1 MSEGT
6 QNQFQK
12 LDNTNCV
19 FGRISGGP
27 KSNSN
32 NYKYLGTFDSYEDC
46 SKSSNIPAEAKA
58 ITYHKYIQNWDFS
71 NQCYSINDNN
81 TKQPNQNY
89 ATCGVRINNTVKEY
103 IQEGEMWDVNW
114 NVGVGSI
121 IFYIGDTNKQALNL
135 NIRESLTI
143 MNSYDERWG
152 EENKSITQFHSAS
165 RPLKFKISFNN
176 KAGFNII
183 YQGNLVGLFP
193 NIFNIS
199 NSSNFKIIT
208 TSSQIKVIP
217 KSQLKSESSFEFIKN
232 EINNQKSIINETSDQ
247 IEKKAEA
254 LEEKQKQVY
263 GQTKEI
269 EDKMRLLE
277 TRDKM
282 RELSID
288 RNLYKNKVIYS
299 LFSVVLAFVIIMI
312 GLYALFNKKLNLG
325 E

>member
-1 MSEGT
+1 MSTLASVGCT
-6 QNQFQK
+6 K
-12 LDNTNCV
+12 CSDGMLICTNL
-19 FGRISGGP
+19 P
-27 KSNSN
+27 Q
-32 NYKYLGTFDSYEDC
+32 
-46 SKSSNIPAEAKA
+46 SKPLKN
-58 ITYHKYIQNWDFS
+58 
-71 NQCYSINDNN
+71 
-81 TKQPNQNY
+81 
-89 ATCGVRINNTVKEY
+89 GNTVSANSPSLISNFRFEQYDNIDPSYTLEGKNYWWRESKQGC
-103 IQEGEMWDVNW
+103 IQGGEMWDVNW

-121 IFYIGDTNKQALNL
+121 IFYIGDTNKQALHL
-135 NIRESLTI
+135 NIRESVTI

-152 EENKSITQFHSAS
+152 EENKSITQFHSAP

-183 YQGNLVGLFP
+183 YQENLVGLFP

-199 NSSNFKIIT
+199 NSSNFKITT

-217 KSQLKSESSFEFIKN
+217 ESQLKSESSFEFIKN